1 MLEAR
6 LGESSSTQQSNHAG
20 TNPEGLLV
28 MFESLSHGKPPAP
41 TDLSER
47 TTIAPLYQPGRPVF
61 LMLIPDRTSSQQI
74 VNFALTNLSWIHC
87 AIRTKVFQHEH
98 EAFWE
103 SIENGNDTASAN
115 DHGWLS
121 IYFSLLTVGSLY
133 MDPEER
139 PILPRLNGFE
149 ENAGQSGIES
159 ERGRHIA
166 QMCHFGQMEQE
177 YLLLGLAT
185 NTARALDMH
194 LLASE
199 ERFSQRLA
207 MQLNWGTP
215 ENRHLGRRLWWT
227 LVICDWLGM
236 FTRPSSISP
245 SSFNTTLS
253 PQPCD
258 NEDLLMKNSMLEI
271 TDIPA
276 SRFHLTMSRLA
287 SVIYIN
293 VKAPRDLNTDRF
305 TVVLNQVEKIEESM
319 TRQTIPLSIN
329 IPSWV
334 AAQEYLIGNTVQL
347 LSVTMARAS
356 LVLWL
361 MGRPNTEP
369 IIDSGLKSALKILYM
384 RQQPVPRLYQCHWI
398 ISAATL
404 AAGVYLG
411 IHLICFKEATVSTQ
425 VTERRRLIRYCIGT
439 IQYPNAS
446 TPLAIRGSQMLEILL
461 QIEIH
466 SPTVASTDKPT
477 VINLLKMAFQNEGPS
492 IDPINEYGTMLPT
505 FLDSSADELGLLW
518 PTMMGDFNLDELLP
532 DMDWG
537 QMDGKW

>member
-28 MFESLSHGKPPAP
+28 MLESLSHGRPPAP
-41 TDLSER
+41 TDLSEK
-47 TTIAPLYQPGRPVF
+47 TTIALLYQPGRPVF
-61 LMLIPDRTSSQQI
+61 LMLIPDRNSGQQI

-98 EAFWE
+98 DAFWE
-103 SIENGNDTASAN
+103 SIGKGNDTASAN

-121 IYFSLLTVGSLY
+121 IYFSLLTVGLLY

-139 PILPRLNGFE
+139 PILPRINAFE
-149 ENAGQSGIES
+149 ENAAQSDMES

-166 QMCHFGQMEQE
+166 QMWYEAAIKELEDSNPLTRADLKTVQTVAILTLAHTHFGQMEQE

-199 ERFSQRLA
+199 DRFSQRLA
-207 MQLNWGTP
+207 MQPNWGTP

-258 NEDLLMKNSMLEI
+258 NEDLLMENAMLEI

-276 SRFHLTMSRLA
+276 SLFHLTM
-287 SVIYIN
+287 
-293 VKAPRDLNTDRF
+293 
-305 TVVLNQVEKIEESM
+305 
-319 TRQTIPLSIN
+319 
-329 IPSWV
+329 
-334 AAQEYLIGNTVQL
+334 
-347 LSVTMARAS
+347 
-356 LVLWL
+356 
-361 MGRPNTEP
+361 
-369 IIDSGLKSALKILYM
+369 
-384 RQQPVPRLYQCHWI
+384 
-398 ISAATL
+398 
-404 AAGVYLG
+404 
-411 IHLICFKEATVSTQ
+411 
-425 VTERRRLIRYCIGT
+425 
-439 IQYPNAS
+439 
-446 TPLAIRGSQMLEILL
+446 
-461 QIEIH
+461 
-466 SPTVASTDKPT
+466 
-477 VINLLKMAFQNEGPS
+477 
-492 IDPINEYGTMLPT
+492 
-505 FLDSSADELGLLW
+505 
-518 PTMMGDFNLDELLP
+518 
-532 DMDWG
+532 
-537 QMDGKW
+537 